1 MQCCHKPSIFLFLN
15 TVSGKHN
22 KIRHA
27 SHLFCK
33 EIPRNKREDW
43 GSETG
48 RGKVH
53 PIGFGQLDFGGSV
66 IKNLPANTGDTG
78 DRGSVPGLGRFPGEG
93 NGNPLSILAWEI
105 HGQRSPAG
113 NSPWGCK
120 ESDMKEVAEHTCTY

>member
-78 DRGSVPGLGRFPGEG
+78 DRGSVPGLGRSLGEG

-105 HGQRSPAG
+105 
-113 NSPWGCK
+113 PWTEDPGKGVTK
-120 ESDMKEVAEHTCTY
+120 ESDVT